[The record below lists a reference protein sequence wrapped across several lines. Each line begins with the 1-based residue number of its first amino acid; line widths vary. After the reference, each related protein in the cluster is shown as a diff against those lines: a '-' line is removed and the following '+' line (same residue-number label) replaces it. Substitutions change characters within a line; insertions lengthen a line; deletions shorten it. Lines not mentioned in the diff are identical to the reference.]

1 MTEAVRR
8 RVWSTVRTEP
18 DGTGYRIML
27 DQRPLRLPGGA
38 VLHLPSPALASAVAD
53 EWSRA
58 GGGVVGGMFGPECV
72 TLTRLAGTLQE
83 RVATNRP
90 QAVALLL
97 DYAGG
102 DLLCYRAAHPAALA
116 ERQQAEWQPWL
127 DWVAR
132 QHGAML
138 IVTQGVMPVVQPA
151 AAVAG
156 LRQALQAQDDVG
168 LTGLGVLVPALG
180 SLVLGLAVVEG
191 ALPSG
196 DATSLALLDERH
208 QLQHWGA
215 DADAVARQDLLSQ
228 EVADAALFVR
238 LGREVGP

>member
-1 MTEAVRR
+1 
-8 RVWSTVRTEP
+8 
-18 DGTGYRIML
+18 ML

-102 DLLCYRAAHPAALA
+102 DLLCYRAGHPAALA
-116 ERQQAEWQPWL
+116 ARQQAEWQPWL
-127 DWVAR
+127 DWAAR
-132 QHGAML
+132 RHGAALM
-138 IVTQGVMPVVQPA
+138 VTQGVMPVVQPA
-151 AAVAG
+151 AALAG
-156 LRQALQAQDDVG
+156 LRHALQAQDDVG
-168 LTGLGVLVPALG
+168 LTGLGVLVPAFG

-191 ALPSG
+191 ALPPR
-196 DATSLALLDERH
+196 DAARLALLDERH

-238 LGREVGP
+238 LGRQAGP